1 MAQIKME
8 AAILG
13 RFLMV
18 ATIRWLWK
26 HGNGILG
33 QCSDHYGSMVP
44 ARSIVLLRRI
54 CSCIFPEPVC
64 KVFLQC
70 HISLSEY
77 NKLQGSSSTRLYGT
91 SSSLDNFPPLK
102 LGILFMPHDSVEDLK
117 PANAVESYAVE
128 AREGACKCSSSP
140 TGRDTA
146 AQGDRLPLP
155 QCWGCTG
162 NPNMAVHT

>member
-1 MAQIKME
+1 MEYWDNVQTTMAQWFRPDP
-8 AAILG
+8 LC
-13 RFLMV
+13 
-18 ATIRWLWK
+18 
-26 HGNGILG
+26 
-33 QCSDHYGSMVP
+33 CSEGYVP
-44 ARSIVLLRRI
+44 A
-54 CSCIFPEPVC
+54 CSSCYTKSSSLSSIFPELVC
-64 KVFLQC
+64 EVFLQC

-128 AREGACKCSSSP
+128 EREGACKCSSSP

-155 QCWGCTG
+155 QC
-162 NPNMAVHT
+162 